1 MSLGS
6 GMSSYVRSRRA
17 RSASFIAVLTLVLG
31 GLVGSV
37 APASAS
43 AATSEGWLHTSGS
56 SVVTA
61 TGAPFTIKA
70 VNWFGLE
77 TSNCAPHGLW
87 QVSLN
92 SVLDRMHSWGFNTI
106 RMPYSNQCIE
116 GAAPNSIDYTLNPGL
131 RGKSALGIMDAVV
144 AAAKARGMRVIL
156 DQHRP
161 DYNSQSPLWYTDQ
174 YPETTWISDW
184 VMLATRYKSN
194 PAVIG
199 ADLHNEPAGNACWGC
214 GDPALDWSTAAV
226 RGGNAVLGANP
237 HLLIIVE
244 GVENQGGSAG
254 STWWG
259 GGLADVAAHPIGLSV
274 AHQLVFSVHDYPS
287 SVYAQKWFSA
297 SNYPAN
303 LPAVWNTN
311 FGYLQRAGTAP
322 VFIGEFGTRLETT
335 SDQQWLTTLVKYI
348 HSYGF
353 GFGFWSYNPDSG
365 DTGGL
370 VADDWTTPETAKLTA
385 LKPLLGASATAASV
399 GTATPSAAPT
409 NSTPTPTPSTPTP
422 STPTPSTPTP
432 STPTPSTPT
441 PSTPIAVSGP
451 ALSATW
457 TLESSWAQG
466 YTAQLTLT
474 ARRPVT
480 TWTVSWLDS
489 FPHPVTNSWGLSC
502 STRSGVTSCS
512 GNAWAASLTAG
523 QTVNVGV
530 QAGGSGS
537 APTAPHL
544 TVTAH

>member
-1 MSLGS
+1 MRFLPALTSFA
-6 GMSSYVRSRRA
+6 RPRRLKRA
-17 RSASFIAVLTLVLG
+17 ACVTAIASLVLG
-31 GLVGSV
+31 GVAGGSLST
-37 APASAS
+37 AASAQAAAAS
-43 AATSEGWLHTSGS
+43 AEGWLHTSGS
-56 SVVTA
+56 RVVTA
-61 TGAPFTIKA
+61 SGAPFTIKA
-70 VNWFGLE
+70 VSWFGLE
-77 TSNCAPHGLW
+77 TSNCTPHGLW
-87 QVSLN
+87 QVSLD
-92 SVLDRMHSWGFNTI
+92 SVVDNMHAWGFNTI
-106 RMPYSNQCIE
+106 RLPYSNQCIE
-116 GAAPNSIDYTLNPGL
+116 GATPNSIYYTLNPGL

-184 VMLATRYKSN
+184 VTLAKRYKSN

-199 ADLHNEPAGNACWGC
+199 ADLHNEPAGTACWGC
-214 GDPALDWSTAAV
+214 GDPATDWSAAAV
-226 RGGNAVLGANP
+226 RGGNAVLGVNP
-237 HLLIIVE
+237 HLLVIVE

-259 GGLADVAAHPIGLSV
+259 GGLADVAAHPISLSV

-297 SNYPAN
+297 PNYPAN
-303 LPAVWNTN
+303 LPAVWNRN

-322 VFIGEFGTRLETT
+322 VFIGEFGTELQTT
-335 SDQQWLTTLVKYI
+335 SDKQWLTTLVKYI

-353 GFGFWSYNPDSG
+353 SFGFWSYNPDSG

-399 GTATPSAAPT
+399 PT
-409 NSTPTPTPSTPTP
+409 GTPTSTSTPTP
-422 STPTPSTPTP
+422 STPTPSTPP
-432 STPTPSTPT
+432 SAPAPTPIT
-441 PSTPIAVSGP
+441 VSGP

-480 TWTVSWLDS
+480 AWTVSWPDS

-512 GNAWAASLTAG
+512 GNAWAASLTTG
-523 QTVNVGV
+523 QTVTVGV

-544 TVTAH
+544 TITAH